1 MFRAT
6 NVQKRFRDFRIIA
19 ILFRPFSF
27 IVFTD
32 STPLDSFLRPQL
44 HSMQP
49 STRTAITI
57 HGGRITPRPPP
68 PPPWG
73 STGIGPTGRCIHS
86 GAAFELVRAFT
97 HLHEPAYEPRGWLR
111 QSSIVRVQSSL
122 PPFLLSFL
130 VFSSISTIFTIP
142 IESSLDETSIPV
154 CTSYLDE
161 HTFSR

>member
-19 ILFRPFSF
+19 ILFRFVLF
-27 IVFTD
+27 HRIHRFDTVRLV
-32 STPLDSFLRPQL
+32 STTPAALHATLDTHRHNNSRGSNYP
-44 HSMQP
+44 P
-49 STRTAITI
+49 SS
-57 HGGRITPRPPP
+57 

-122 PPFLLSFL
+122 PSFLLSFL